1 VKGVAAMSDVCEG
14 TLRYAKPEKIVSV
27 IFLPATTP
35 DQRILIT

>member
-14 TLRYAKPEKIVSV
+14 TLLYAKPEKNRLCDIPSGHS
-27 IFLPATTP
+27 P